1 MKPLSIVL
9 AKWKYANVRGVH
21 KSGDKSYPAN
31 YRPISLTCL
40 ASKIRKHIVHSHVM
54 KHLEYYAIVTD
65 AQHGFRAKRFT
76 VTQLILT
83 IHYLASLI
91 KMISQSILLC
101 YIWATLLTRFPII
114 RLLRKLRHYGIC
126 CPLLD
131 WFASFLTNRTQSVTC
146 DGKFSN
152 LI

>member
-1 MKPLSIVL
+1 
-9 AKWKYANVRGVH
+9 
-21 KSGDKSYPAN
+21 
-31 YRPISLTCL
+31 
-40 ASKIRKHIVHSHVM
+40 M

-83 IHYLASLI
+83 IHYMAKSNQDDKSVHAAVLYLSNAFD
-91 KMISQSILLC
+91 KVPM
-101 YIWATLLTRFPII
+101 I

-131 WFASFLTNRTQSVTC
+131 WFASFLTNRTQSVIC